1 MAERLE
7 MRGIVK
13 RFPGVVAND
22 GVDFSAKAGEIHAL
36 LGENGAGKT
45 TLMRI
50 LYGIYQPD
58 EGEIYLDGRAIRV
71 RSPAEALSLG
81 IGMVH
86 QHFRLVPTL
95 SVEENVV
102 LGLRGGLSPFPNL
115 RRVRE
120 KLREIARDYGLEV
133 NPQAKLFELS
143 VGEQQ
148 RVEILK
154 ALYRQVRILIMD
166 EPTSV
171 LTPQEVERL
180 FSTLRSLVE
189 AGLTVIFITHKLD
202 EVLEVSDRVTVL
214 RKGKVVATLP
224 TGEADKAMLARL
236 MVGREVVF
244 RLDKGP
250 TKRGEKLLEVRD
262 LRALNDRGLPAIRG
276 LSFDLFGG
284 EILGVAGVA
293 GNGQKELVE
302 VLTGLRRATA
312 GRVLFFGKD
321 LTNRS
326 PSEIAAA
333 GVAHIPEERLRRG
346 LVPEMSVAENLV
358 LKGYR
363 LPPFSRGLFLNQRA
377 IISHAKE
384 AISAYQIMT
393 PSPNSPAKLLSG
405 GNIQRL
411 ILARELSGSPR
422 LIIAAHPTYG
432 LDVGATEQIRGLLL
446 KQRELGAGV
455 LLISEDLEEIMGL
468 SDRILVLFAGQAMG
482 LMEAEEAAREE
493 LGLLM
498 AGAGSR
504 TRKESSE
511 G

>member
-1 MAERLE
+1 MAESERLE

-22 GVDFSAKAGEIHAL
+22 GVDFTARAGEIHAL

-45 TLMRI
+45 TLMRV

-58 EGEIYLDGRAIRV
+58 EGEIFLDGRAIQV
-71 RSPAEALSLG
+71 RSPAEALALG

-95 SVEENVV
+95 SVEENVI
-102 LGLRGGLSPFPNL
+102 LGLREGLFGNL

-120 KLREIARDYGLEV
+120 RLAAIARDYGLEV
-133 NPQAKLFELS
+133 DPRAKVWELS

-154 ALYRQVRILIMD
+154 ALYRRVQILIMD

-171 LTPQEVERL
+171 LTPQEVKQL

-224 TGEADKAMLARL
+224 TAEADKPSLARM

-244 RLDKGP
+244 RLERGP
-250 TKRGEKLLEVRD
+250 AKLGEKLLEVRD
-262 LRALNDRGLPAIRG
+262 LQALNDRGLPAIRG
-276 LSFDLFGG
+276 LSFELYGG

-302 VLTGLRRATA
+302 VLTGLRKATK
-312 GRVLFFGKD
+312 GRVLLFGKD

-326 PSEIAAA
+326 PKEIAAA

-358 LKGYR
+358 LKSYR
-363 LPPFSRGLFLNQRA
+363 DPPFARGPFLDQRV
-377 IISHAKE
+377 IISHAE
-384 AISAYQIMT
+384 RAIAAYQIMT
-393 PSPNSPAKLLSG
+393 PSYNTPAKLLSG

-411 ILARELSGSPR
+411 ILARELSGQPR

-446 KQRELGAGV
+446 RQRELGAGV
-455 LLISEDLEEIMGL
+455 LLISEDLEEILSL
-468 SDRILVLFAGQAMG
+468 SDQILVLFAGQAMG
-482 LMEAEEAAREE
+482 LLEAEEAELEE

-498 AGAGSR
+498 AGAGR
-504 TRKESSE
+504 RRESSK

>member
-1 MAERLE
+1 MAESERLE

-22 GVDFSAKAGEIHAL
+22 GVDFTARAGEIHAL

-45 TLMRI
+45 TLMRV

-58 EGEIYLDGRAIRV
+58 EGEIFLDGRAIRV
-71 RSPAEALSLG
+71 RSPAEALALG

-95 SVEENVV
+95 SVEENVI
-102 LGLRGGLSPFPNL
+102 LGLREGLFGNL

-120 KLREIARDYGLEV
+120 RLAAIARDYGLEV
-133 NPQAKLFELS
+133 DPRAKVWELS

-154 ALYRQVRILIMD
+154 ALYRRVQILIMD

-171 LTPQEVERL
+171 LTPQEVKQL

-224 TGEADKAMLARL
+224 TAEADKPSLARM

-244 RLDKGP
+244 RLERGP
-250 TKRGEKLLEVRD
+250 AKLGEKLLEVRD
-262 LRALNDRGLPAIRG
+262 LQALNDRGLPAIRG
-276 LSFDLFGG
+276 LSFELYGG

-302 VLTGLRRATA
+302 VLTGLRKATK
-312 GRVLFFGKD
+312 GRVLLFGKD

-326 PSEIAAA
+326 PKEIAAA

-358 LKGYR
+358 LKSYR
-363 LPPFSRGLFLNQRA
+363 DPPFARGPFLDQRV
-377 IISHAKE
+377 IISHAE
-384 AISAYQIMT
+384 RAIAAYQIMT
-393 PSPNSPAKLLSG
+393 PSYNTPAKLLSG

-411 ILARELSGSPR
+411 ILARELSGQPR

-446 KQRELGAGV
+446 RQRELGAGV
-455 LLISEDLEEIMGL
+455 LLISEDLEEILSL

-482 LMEAEEAAREE
+482 LLEAEEAELEE

-498 AGAGSR
+498 AGAGR
-504 TRKESSE
+504 RRESSK

>member
-1 MAERLE
+1 MAESERLE

-22 GVDFSAKAGEIHAL
+22 GVDFTARAGEIHAL

-45 TLMRI
+45 TLMRV

-58 EGEIYLDGRAIRV
+58 EGEIFLDGRAIRV
-71 RSPAEALSLG
+71 RSPAEALALG

-95 SVEENVV
+95 SVEENVI
-102 LGLRGGLSPFPNL
+102 LGLREGLFGNL

-120 KLREIARDYGLEV
+120 RLAAIARDYGLEV
-133 NPQAKLFELS
+133 DPRAKVWELS

-154 ALYRQVRILIMD
+154 ALYRRVQILIMD

-171 LTPQEVERL
+171 LTPQEVKQL

-224 TGEADKAMLARL
+224 TAEADKPSLARM

-244 RLDKGP
+244 RLERGP
-250 TKRGEKLLEVRD
+250 AKPGEKLLEVRD
-262 LRALNDRGLPAIRG
+262 LQALNDRGLPAIRG
-276 LSFDLFGG
+276 LSFELYGG

-302 VLTGLRRATA
+302 VLTGLRKATK
-312 GRVLFFGKD
+312 GRVLLFGKD

-326 PSEIAAA
+326 PKEIAAA

-358 LKGYR
+358 LKSYR
-363 LPPFSRGLFLNQRA
+363 DPPFARGPFLDQRV
-377 IISHAKE
+377 IISHAE
-384 AISAYQIMT
+384 RAIAAYQIMT
-393 PSPNSPAKLLSG
+393 PSYNTPAKLLSG

-411 ILARELSGSPR
+411 ILARELSGQPR

-446 KQRELGAGV
+446 RQRELGAGV
-455 LLISEDLEEIMGL
+455 LLISEDLEEILSL

-482 LMEAEEAAREE
+482 LLEAEEAELEE

-498 AGAGSR
+498 AGAGR
-504 TRKESSE
+504 RRESSK

>member
-1 MAERLE
+1 MAESERLE

-22 GVDFSAKAGEIHAL
+22 GVDFTARAGEIHAL

-45 TLMRI
+45 TLMRV

-58 EGEIYLDGRAIRV
+58 EGEIFLDGRAIRV
-71 RSPAEALSLG
+71 RSPAEALALG

-95 SVEENVV
+95 SVEENVI
-102 LGLRGGLSPFPNL
+102 LGLREGLFGNL

-120 KLREIARDYGLEV
+120 RLAAIARDYGLEV
-133 NPQAKLFELS
+133 DPRAKVWELS

-154 ALYRQVRILIMD
+154 ALYRRVQILIMD

-171 LTPQEVERL
+171 LTPQEVKQL

-224 TGEADKAMLARL
+224 TAEADKPSLARM

-244 RLDKGP
+244 RLERGP
-250 TKRGEKLLEVRD
+250 AKLGEKLLEVRD
-262 LRALNDRGLPAIRG
+262 LQALNDRGLPAIRG
-276 LSFDLFGG
+276 LSFELYGG

-302 VLTGLRRATA
+302 VLTGLRKATK
-312 GRVLFFGKD
+312 GRVLLFGKD

-326 PSEIAAA
+326 PKEIAAA

-358 LKGYR
+358 LKSYR
-363 LPPFSRGLFLNQRA
+363 DPPFARGPFLDQRV
-377 IISHAKE
+377 IISHAE
-384 AISAYQIMT
+384 RAIAAYQIMT
-393 PSPNSPAKLLSG
+393 PSYNTPAKLLSG
-405 GNIQRL
+405 GTS
-411 ILARELSGSPR
+411 SG
-422 LIIAAHPTYG
+422 
-432 LDVGATEQIRGLLL
+432 
-446 KQRELGAGV
+446 
-455 LLISEDLEEIMGL
+455 
-468 SDRILVLFAGQAMG
+468 
-482 LMEAEEAAREE
+482 
-493 LGLLM
+493 
-498 AGAGSR
+498 
-504 TRKESSE
+504 
-511 G
+511 